1 MRQARTF
8 PRGGIEPPDRTAL
21 SAGIPIR
28 NACVPAAVVIPL
40 ALRSGFPGQCLVRP
54 GDTVAEGAPIGRSGG
69 PDSIAVHAS
78 IPGRV
83 REIGER
89 SLADGSSGLTVLI
102 ELEGE
107 FAVSGQARPPAEWE
121 KLSIAQLR
129 ECIREHGAADLSAF
143 HPGADFLAV
152 NAVESEPYITAA
164 HRLLVERAPELVT
177 GVQIVQRILQPAAVM
192 FGVEA
197 GRSEALECLGRAV
210 EAAGLDCRIEPLQLR
225 YPQGAERPLLE
236 ALLGRSRAASEPG
249 GAAVIDLASLYAI
262 YEAVVLGKPLLERIV
277 TVTGQAVRRPANL
290 KVRLGTRIGDLI
302 EECGGFSEP
311 PARLLAGGPMMG
323 SCQSGLEA
331 PVTREL
337 AGLIAL
343 SRSEVRRTAET
354 PCIGCGRC
362 VSACP
367 WSLAPVEIYKALE
380 HRRFAEAEE
389 AGLAECTECGCCAYV
404 CPARIP
410 LAAGMR
416 RGKSAAA
423 RG

>member
-54 GDTVAEGAPIGRSGG
+54 GDTVAEGEPIGRSGG

-89 SLADGSSGLTVLI
+89 SLADGSSGMTVLI

-121 KLSIAQLR
+121 KLPIAQLR

-143 HPGADFLAV
+143 HPGADFLVV
-152 NAVESEPYITAA
+152 NAVEGEPYITAA

-277 TVTGQAVRRPANL
+277 TVTGQAVRQPANL

-380 HRRFAEAEE
+380 HGRFAEAEA

>member
-1 MRQARTF
+1 MRRARTF
-8 PRGGIEPPDRTAL
+8 PQGGIELPDRTPL
-21 SAGIPIR
+21 SAGVPIR
-28 NACVPAAVVIPL
+28 NACVPAAVAIPL
-40 ALRSGFPGQCLVRP
+40 GRPSGFPEQCLVRP
-54 GDTVAEGAPIGRSGG
+54 GDAVAEGAPIGRTGG
-69 PDSIAVHAS
+69 PGSIAVHAS

-89 SLADGSSGLTVLI
+89 TLADGSRALTVLI

-107 FAVSGQARPPAEWE
+107 FAVSGQARPPADWK
-121 KLSIAQLR
+121 KLSSAHLL
-129 ECIREHGAADLSAF
+129 ECIRERGAADLSAF

-152 NAVESEPYITAA
+152 NAVEGEPYITAA
-164 HRLLVERAPELVT
+164 YRLLVERAAELLT
-177 GVQIVQRILQPAAVM
+177 GVEILQRILQPAAVV
-192 FGVEA
+192 FGVEE
-197 GRSEALECLGRAV
+197 GRYEALECLGRAV
-210 EAAGLDCRIEPLQLR
+210 EAAGLDCRIEALKPR
-225 YPQGAERPLLE
+225 YPQGAERPFLE
-236 ALLGRSRAASEPG
+236 ALFGRSSAEPG
-249 GAAVIDLASLYAI
+249 EAAVIDLASLYAV
-262 YEAVVLGKPLLERIV
+262 YEAVVLEKPLLERVV
-277 TVTGQAVRRPANL
+277 TVTGLAIRRPANL

-302 EECGGFSEP
+302 EECGGFSQP
-311 PARLLAGGPMMG
+311 PARLLAGGPMTG

-337 AGLIAL
+337 SGLIAL
-343 SRSEVRRTAET
+343 PRAEVRRAAET

-367 WSLAPVEIYKALE
+367 WRLAPVEIYKALE
-380 HRRFAEAEE
+380 HGRLAEAEA

-416 RGKSAAA
+416 RGKSAAT